1 MKSKSPQGTV
11 KIIEI
16 LYVIVKHVCS
26 RGDFSNNFEY
36 FLQNDILTH
45 SIYVEFVSHLNSV
58 PLPSSLAVFLKEEL
72 HLLLCFDELFHA

>member
-1 MKSKSPQGTV
+1 M
-11 KIIEI
+11 
-16 LYVIVKHVCS
+16 Y
-26 RGDFSNNFEY
+26 FSNNFEY

-58 PLPSSLAVFLKEEL
+58 PLPSLQAFFLKEEL

>member
-1 MKSKSPQGTV
+1 MF
-11 KIIEI
+11 
-16 LYVIVKHVCS
+16 
-26 RGDFSNNFEY
+26 FSNNFEY

-58 PLPSSLAVFLKEEL
+58 PLPSLQAFFLKEEL